1 MNKLQFGKIDD
12 NYIHD
17 NLDEIVNLMTEI
29 LPEKA
34 SNSRNWRRNM
44 KKEDASDNLSYI
56 GFAILN
62 KFKHIYEN
70 YDKRVNALYDKE
82 DLLEKEIKNQEIR
95 VPKLESQ
102 IRNLRDINYFLQ
114 EELISRMDETDYHIM
129 MSAEFGHNKY

>member
-17 NLDEIVNLMTEI
+17 NLEEIVNLMTEI

-34 SNSRNWRRNM
+34 SNSRNWRFNL
-44 KKEDASDNLSYI
+44 KKKGSSDNLSYI

-62 KFKHIYEN
+62 KFKHIYN
-70 YDKRVNALYDKE
+70 DYDKRVDTLYFKE
-82 DLLEKEIKNQEIR
+82 DLLEQEIKNQELR

-102 IRNLRDINYFLQ
+102 IRNLRDINYFIQ
-114 EELISRMDETDYHIM
+114 EELISYMDERDYHIM
-129 MSAEFGHNKY
+129 MSEEFGHNKY

>member
-1 MNKLQFGKIDD
+1 MSKLQFEKIDD

-17 NLDEIVNLMTEI
+17 NLDEIVNLMIEI
-29 LPEKA
+29 LPEKS

-62 KFKHIYEN
+62 KFKHIYNN
-70 YDKRVNALYDKE
+70 YDKRVDALYDKE
-82 DLLEKEIKNQEIR
+82 ELIERELKNQEIR

-102 IRNLRDINYFLQ
+102 LRKQRDINYFLQ

>member
-1 MNKLQFGKIDD
+1 MSKLQFGKIDD

-56 GFAILN
+56 
-62 KFKHIYEN
+62 
-70 YDKRVNALYDKE
+70 
-82 DLLEKEIKNQEIR
+82 
-95 VPKLESQ
+95 
-102 IRNLRDINYFLQ
+102 RNLRDINYFLQ
-114 EELISRMDETDYHIM
+114 EELISRMDETDYHNM
-129 MSAEFGHNKY
+129 MSEEFGHNKY

>member
-129 MSAEFGHNKY
+129 MSEEFGHNKY